1 MSWLPFNSVI
11 NSHDIINK
19 FKNSENN
26 IKQPIISEDELHEL
40 DDAINDALYT
50 NSYIQITYYYNNKI
64 YNIKSKILK
73 IDYTN
78 KKIILINKKALYYR
92 QIIKIE
98 IIN

>member
-50 NSYIQITYYYNNKI
+50 NS
-64 YNIKSKILK
+64 
-73 IDYTN
+73 
-78 KKIILINKKALYYR
+78 
-92 QIIKIE
+92 
-98 IIN
+98 